1 MKITSTILAVL
12 IGSCAFAQMKF
23 PAVSSHSEIEQ
34 KVGLTEFEVE
44 YNRPNVNERKIFG
57 KLVPYGEV
65 WRTGANENTVIKFDQ
80 PIKVNGKELAAGE
93 YALYSIPNK
102 DEWDVIF
109 YKDTKNWGNPKE
121 WKESNVALKV
131 KGATTKSMNNKTETF
146 EIRFTNVTPQKADL
160 VLAWENTTV
169 VLNIETNTI
178 STVLKMIGEQLNENS
193 SARDFY
199 NSANFYYNN
208 KLDRNQALKWVNIA
222 LEKDANAPDY
232 YKELKEKLEKEKY

>member
-1 MKITSTILAVL
+1 MKNTSTLLALL

-34 KVGLTEFEVE
+34 KVGLTEFEIE
-44 YNRPNVNERKIFG
+44 YNRPNVSGRKVFG
-57 KLVPYGEV
+57 KLVPNGEV
-65 WRTGANENTVIKFDQ
+65 WRTGANENTIIKFDQ

-93 YALYSIPNK
+93 YALYTIPNK

-131 KGATTKSMNNKTETF
+131 KASVSKSMNNKTETF
-146 EIRFTNVTPQKADL
+146 EIRFTNVTQKSANL
-160 VLAWENTTV
+160 VLAWDNLTV
-169 VLNIETNTI
+169 TIDIETNTI
-178 STVLKMIGEQLNENS
+178 NTVLKMIGDQLNENS

-199 NSANFYYNN
+199 NSANFYYSN
-208 KLDRNQALKWVNIA
+208 KLDQNQALKWVNTA
-222 LEKDANAPDY
+222 LEKDPNAPDY
-232 YKELKEKLEKEKY
+232 YKELKTKLEKEKY

>member
-1 MKITSTILAVL
+1 MKIASTVLALL

-23 PAVSSHSEIEQ
+23 PAVSSHAEVEQ

-44 YNRPNVNERKIFG
+44 YNRPNVNGRKVFG
-57 KLVPYGEV
+57 KLVPNGEV
-65 WRTGANENTVIKFDQ
+65 WRTGANENTVIKFDK
-80 PIKVNGKELAAGE
+80 PIKVNGQELAAGE

-102 DEWDVIF
+102 EEWDVIF

-121 WKESNVALKV
+121 WKESNIALKV
-131 KGATTKSMNNKTETF
+131 KAPSTKSMNNKTETF
-146 EIRFTNVTPQKADL
+146 EIRFTNVTQKSANL
-160 VLAWENTTV
+160 VLAWDNTTV
-169 VLNIETNTI
+169 VLDIETNTI
-178 STVLKMIGEQLNENS
+178 NEVLKMIGDQLNENS

-199 NSANFYYNN
+199 NSANFYYSN

-232 YKELKEKLEKEKY
+232 YKELKVNLEKNKY

>member
-23 PAVSSHSEIEQ
+23 PAVSSHSEVEQ

-44 YNRPNVNERKIFG
+44 YNRPNVNERKVFG

-131 KGATTKSMNNKTETF
+131 KGATTRSMNNKTETF

-160 VLAWENTTV
+160 VLAWDNTNV

-222 LEKDANAPDY
+222 LEKDTNAPDY

>member
-93 YALYSIPNK
+93 
-102 DEWDVIF
+102 
-109 YKDTKNWGNPKE
+109 
-121 WKESNVALKV
+121 
-131 KGATTKSMNNKTETF
+131 
-146 EIRFTNVTPQKADL
+146 
-160 VLAWENTTV
+160 
-169 VLNIETNTI
+169 
-178 STVLKMIGEQLNENS
+178 
-193 SARDFY
+193 
-199 NSANFYYNN
+199 
-208 KLDRNQALKWVNIA
+208 
-222 LEKDANAPDY
+222 
-232 YKELKEKLEKEKY
+232 